1 MLTHLQIKNFTI
13 IEEVEIS
20 FQNGMTVFTG
30 ETGVGKSILFDALIL
45 ALGGRSDSRFIRNG
59 KEQAEI
65 TACFDITKLE
75 DAQNWLTEHDIKK
88 SDECFLR
95 RVLTTDGRSRA
106 YINQQLVPVQSL
118 QQFSELLI
126 EIHGQHEQQHLLK
139 REHQRKLFDEFSN
152 NEALLLEIKAIY
164 QQWRESKEKLEKLK
178 TQGDQTARKSLL
190 EYQIE
195 ELKALNLQENEFEE
209 LQQQNKKISERESV
223 LKAAQQALWVCQEN
237 HEANLLALLNQS
249 QFALELFKNHDKNI
263 ENAYNIFSESL
274 ILIQEA
280 CNELSNFLSD
290 TDLDNESA
298 QAIQERLEKIYDLA
312 RKHKVRAA
320 ELFQHQQQ
328 LEQELFEIV
337 NNELPIQQLEKNIT
351 ELEKKYRD
359 VAMQLT
365 IKRQDNL
372 KTFNEKIS
380 ERVRMLGMPNSEFE
394 ANIIPYDEIE
404 PRLAGNEQIEFLVK
418 MNPGQPLA
426 SLAKVASGGELS
438 RISLA
443 IHVISAQLNST
454 ATLIFDEIDTG
465 IGGTTAAIV
474 GKSLRELAH
483 HVQVL
488 CVTHLAQVAAFG
500 HQHLQ
505 VQKHTDNENTF
516 SKIELLNKK
525 SRIQE
530 IARMIGG
537 MTVNQQT
544 LAHAKTLLAE
554 CED

>member
-1 MLTHLQIKNFTI
+1 MLTHLQIKHFTI
-13 IEEVEIS
+13 IEELEIS
-20 FQNGMTVFTG
+20 FQKGMTIFTG

-45 ALGGRSDSRFIRNG
+45 SLGGRADSRFIRAG

-65 TACFDITKLE
+65 TTCFDISKLE
-75 DAQNWLTEHDIKK
+75 SAKAWLNEHDFEVT
-88 SDECFLR
+88 DECFLR
-95 RVLTTDGRSRA
+95 RVLTSDGRSRA
-106 YINQQLVPVQSL
+106 YINQQVVPIQSL
-118 QQFSELLI
+118 QQFSEHLI

-139 REHQRKLFDEFSN
+139 REHQRKLFDEFAN
-152 NEALLLEIKAIY
+152 NETLLLEIKTIY
-164 QQWRESKEKLEKLK
+164 QQWRESKEKLDLLK
-178 TQGDQTARKSLL
+178 TQGDQSARKSLL

-195 ELKALNLQENEFEE
+195 ELKLLSLQENEFEQ
-209 LQQQNKKISERESV
+209 LQQQHKRLSERESV
-223 LKAAQQALWVCQEN
+223 LKATQQVIWLCQDN
-237 HEANLLALLNQS
+237 HESNMLTLLHQS
-249 QFALELFKNHDKNI
+249 QFALEPFKQYEKSV
-263 ENAYNIFSESL
+263 ENAYNIFSEAT
-274 ILIQEA
+274 ILLQEA
-280 CNELSNFLSD
+280 CGELSNFLAD
-290 TDLDNESA
+290 TEIDNENA
-298 QAIQERLEKIYDLA
+298 HVIQERLEKIYDLA

-320 ELFQHQQQ
+320 ELCQHQQQ
-328 LEQELFEIV
+328 LEQELLEIT
-337 NNELPIQQLEKNIT
+337 NNELPIQQLEQNIL

-359 VAMQLT
+359 VAMQLSQ
-365 IKRQDNL
+365 KRQDNIQH
-372 KTFNEKIS
+372 FNDKIS
-380 ERVRMLGMPNSEFE
+380 ERIKLLGMPNSEFQ
-394 ANIIPYDEIE
+394 ASILPYDEME
-404 PRLAGNEQIEFLVK
+404 PRLSGNEQIEFVVK
-418 MNPGQPLA
+418 MNPGQPFA

-474 GKSLRELAH
+474 GKSLRELAT

-505 VQKHTDNENTF
+505 VQKHTDHDNTF
-516 SKIELLNKK
+516 SKIELLSKK

-554 CED
+554 CEE

>member
-13 IEEVEIS
+13 IEEVEID

-30 ETGVGKSILFDALIL
+30 ETGVGKSILLDALL
-45 ALGGRSDSRFIRNG
+45 LCLGGRADSRFIRNG
-59 KEQAEI
+59 KDQAEI
-65 TACFDITKLE
+65 IACFDISQLE
-75 DAQNWLTEHDIKK
+75 EAKHWLTENHFNVT
-88 SDECFLR
+88 DECILR
-95 RVLTTDGRSRA
+95 RVLTSDGRSRA
-106 YINQQLVPVQSL
+106 YINQQMVPVQSL
-118 QQFSELLI
+118 QQLSECLI

-152 NEALLLEIKAIY
+152 NDALLIEIKTIY
-164 QQWRESKEKLEKLK
+164 QQWRAAKEKLEQLQ

-195 ELKALNLQENEFEE
+195 ELKTLNLQENEFEE
-209 LQQQNKKISERESV
+209 LQQQHKKLSERESM
-223 LKAAQQALWVCQEN
+223 LKAAQQALWLTQESN
-237 HEANLLALLNQS
+237 ESNLLASLHQIQFLL
-249 QFALELFKNHDKNI
+249 EPFKQHEKTI
-263 ENAYNIFSESL
+263 ENCYNLFAESL
-274 ILIQEA
+274 ILLKEA
-280 CNELSNFLSD
+280 GNELSNFLSD
-290 TDLDNESA
+290 TDIDNETA
-298 QAIQERLEKIYDLA
+298 QSIQERLEKIYDLA
-312 RKHKVRAA
+312 RKHKVRAHD
-320 ELFQHQQQ
+320 LFQHQKQ
-328 LEQELFEIV
+328 LEQELFEIT
-337 NNELPIQQLEKNIT
+337 NNELPIQQLEKNIV

-359 VAMQLT
+359 VAMQLSM
-365 IKRQDNL
+365 KRQNNI
-372 KTFNEKIS
+372 KSFSEKIS
-380 ERVRMLGMPNSEFE
+380 ERIKLLGMPNSEFE
-394 ANIIPYDEIE
+394 AHIIPYDEIE
-404 PRLAGNEQIEFLVK
+404 PRLTGNEQIEFVVK
-418 MNPGQPLA
+418 MNPGQPFA
-426 SLAKVASGGELS
+426 PLAKVASGGELS

-474 GKSLRELAH
+474 GKSLRELAG

-505 VQKHTDNENTF
+505 VQKHTDNENTY
-516 SKIELLNKK
+516 SKIELLSKK